1 MIKKISDDVCCLKN
15 AKIVQKV
22 FERNGQKL
30 ISKTGYMDGQK
41 VYQSFILGA
50 TPKYKV
56 YMRLYGLNGDVTKT
70 NILDIVV

>member
-1 MIKKISDDVCCLKN
+1 MIHKISDGECCLNN

-30 ISKTGYMDGQK
+30 ISKTGYLDGQK
-41 VYQSFILGA
+41 VYQSFILG
-50 TPKYKV
+50 TIPKYKV
-56 YMRLYGLNGDVTKT
+56 YMQLYGLNGDVTNT